1 MPEPGQGAKASQA
14 RRTLS
19 QREDFREILIP
30 VVAVALA
37 LALGAVL
44 VMVGGKSPAAAYS
57 ALLRGAFGG
66 IGNVAETLVNVTP
79 LVFTGLS
86 VAFSFRCGLFNIG
99 AEGQLIMGQIIAAWA
114 GFALTGLPAVV
125 HMPLALLAG
134 VAAGAIWGAV
144 PGYLK
149 ARLGV
154 HEVINTIMMN
164 YIALYL
170 SHYLVIGPLKAPG
183 ALPVTPTIAPAA
195 TLWRFLPPTRLHLGV
210 LLAVA
215 AVWLVYYILFRTTLG
230 YEIRAVGQNQEAARY
245 GGISVRKNIVLAMVI
260 SGGLAGAAGAVQ
272 VLGLQHKFLDI
283 FSFTGYGFDGIAV
296 ALLGRNHP
304 LGVLAGACLFGTLAR
319 GAILMQSIARIPKE
333 IIGIVQAT
341 IVLVVAADEIIRRFI
356 APRRKAAA
364 AAAAAAE
371 VPAGGAEG
379 GADHGA

>member
-1 MPEPGQGAKASQA
+1 MSVSGPSKRAQLAPSI
-14 RRTLS
+14 RL
-19 QREDFREILIP
+19 QREQVTELLIP
-30 VVAVALA
+30 VLAVVFALV
-37 LALGAVL
+37 LGAVL
-44 VMVGGKSPAAAYS
+44 VVLAGKSPVDAYT
-57 ALLRGAFGG
+57 ALARGAFGSL
-66 IGNVAETLVNVTP
+66 GNFAETLINITP

-99 AEGQLIMGQIIAAWA
+99 AEGQLIMGQIASAWA
-114 GFALTGLPAVV
+114 GFAITGLPPII
-125 HMPLALLAG
+125 HMPLALLVG
-134 VAAGAIWGAV
+134 IAAGAFWGAV

-183 ALPVTPTIAPAA
+183 PIPMTPAIAPAA
-195 TLWRFLPPTRLHLGV
+195 RLWRFLPPTRLHLGV
-210 LLAVA
+210 VLAVL
-215 AVWLVYYILFRTTLG
+215 AVWLVYYLLFKTTLG
-230 YEIRAVGQNQEAARY
+230 YEIRAVGQNANAARY
-245 GGISVRKNIVLAMVI
+245 GGINVPRNIVLAMAI

-283 FSFTGYGFDGIAV
+283 FSFIGYGFDGIAV

-304 LGVLAGACLFGTLAR
+304 LGVLVAACLFGTLAR

-341 IVLVVAADEIIRRFI
+341 IVLVVAADEIIRRFMR
-356 APRRKAAA
+356 PRRRAARA
-364 AAAAAAE
+364 TSE
-371 VPAGGAEG
+371 AEG
-379 GADHGA
+379 GVGHGE

>member
-1 MPEPGQGAKASQA
+1 MPKSGQGMKGPTE
-14 RRTLS
+14 RRTLL
-19 QREDFREILIP
+19 QREETRELFIP

-37 LALGAVL
+37 LVLGAVL
-44 VMVGGKSPAAAYS
+44 VKLGGKSPVAAYS
-57 ALLRGAFGG
+57 ALVRGAFGG
-66 IGNVAETLVNVTP
+66 VGNMAETLINVTP
-79 LVFTGLS
+79 LIFTGLA

-99 AEGQLIMGQIIAAWA
+99 AEGQLIMGQVASAWV
-114 GFALTGLPAVV
+114 GFALTGLPAFV
-125 HMPLALLAG
+125 HMPLALVAG
-134 VAAGAIWGAV
+134 VAAGAAWGAV

-195 TLWRFLPPTRLHLGV
+195 RLWRFLPPTRLHLGV
-210 LLAVA
+210 VLAVA
-215 AVWLVYYILFRTTLG
+215 AVWLVYYVLFRTTLG
-230 YEIRAVGQNQEAARY
+230 YEIRAVGQNPEAARY
-245 GGISVRKNIVLAMVI
+245 GGISVRRNIVLAMVI

-272 VLGLQHKFLDI
+272 VLGLQYKFLDI

-304 LGVLAGACLFGTLAR
+304 LGVLAAACLFGTLAR

-364 AAAAAAE
+364 AAAAAEQAALNG
-371 VPAGGAEG
+371 VEG

>member
-1 MPEPGQGAKASQA
+1 MPKSGQGTKGPME
-14 RRTLS
+14 RRTLL
-19 QREDFREILIP
+19 QREETRELFIP

-37 LALGAVL
+37 LVLGAVL
-44 VMVGGKSPAAAYS
+44 VKLGGKSPVAAYS
-57 ALLRGAFGG
+57 ALVRGAFGG
-66 IGNVAETLVNVTP
+66 VGNLAETLINVTP
-79 LVFTGLS
+79 LIFTGLA

-99 AEGQLIMGQIIAAWA
+99 AEGQLIMGQVASAWV
-114 GFALTGLPAVV
+114 GFALTGLPAFV
-125 HMPLALLAG
+125 HMPLALVAG
-134 VAAGAIWGAV
+134 VAAGAAWGAV

-183 ALPVTPTIAPAA
+183 PLPVTPTIAPAA
-195 TLWRFLPPTRLHLGV
+195 RLWRFLPPTRLHLGV
-210 LLAVA
+210 VLAVA
-215 AVWLVYYILFRTTLG
+215 AVWLVYYVLFRTTLG
-230 YEIRAVGQNQEAARY
+230 YEIRAVGQNPEAARY
-245 GGISVRKNIVLAMVI
+245 GGISVRRNIVLAMVI

-272 VLGLQHKFLDI
+272 VLGLQYKFLDI

-304 LGVLAGACLFGTLAR
+304 LGVLAAACLFGTLAR

-341 IVLVVAADEIIRRFI
+341 IVLFVAADEIIRRFI
-356 APRRKAAA
+356 APRRKAAPA
-364 AAAAAAE
+364 AAAQAALNG
-371 VPAGGAEG
+371 VEG

>member
-1 MPEPGQGAKASQA
+1 MPKSGQGMKGPTE
-14 RRTLS
+14 RRTLL
-19 QREDFREILIP
+19 QREETRELFIP

-37 LALGAVL
+37 LVLGAVL
-44 VMVGGKSPAAAYS
+44 VKLGGKSPVAAYS
-57 ALLRGAFGG
+57 ALVRGAFGG
-66 IGNVAETLVNVTP
+66 VGNMAETLINVTP
-79 LVFTGLS
+79 LIFTGLA

-99 AEGQLIMGQIIAAWA
+99 AEGQLIMGQVASAWV
-114 GFALTGLPAVV
+114 GFALTGLPAFV
-125 HMPLALLAG
+125 HMPLALVAG
-134 VAAGAIWGAV
+134 VAAGAAWGAV

-195 TLWRFLPPTRLHLGV
+195 RLWRFLPPTRLHLGV
-210 LLAVA
+210 VLAVA
-215 AVWLVYYILFRTTLG
+215 AVWLVYYVLFRTTLG
-230 YEIRAVGQNQEAARY
+230 YEIRAVGQNPEAARY
-245 GGISVRKNIVLAMVI
+245 GGISVRRNIVLAMVI

-272 VLGLQHKFLDI
+272 VLGLQYKFLDI
-283 FSFTGYGFDGIAV
+283 FTFTGYGFDGIAV

-304 LGVLAGACLFGTLAR
+304 LGVLAAACLFGTLAR

-364 AAAAAAE
+364 AAAAAEQAALNG
-371 VPAGGAEG
+371 VEG

>member
-1 MPEPGQGAKASQA
+1 MPKSGQGTKGPME
-14 RRTLS
+14 RRTLL
-19 QREDFREILIP
+19 QREETRELFIP

-37 LALGAVL
+37 LVLGAVL
-44 VMVGGKSPAAAYS
+44 VKLGGKSPVAAYS
-57 ALLRGAFGG
+57 ALVRGAFGG
-66 IGNVAETLVNVTP
+66 VGNLAETLINVTP
-79 LVFTGLS
+79 LIFTGLA

-99 AEGQLIMGQIIAAWA
+99 AEGQLIMGQVASAWV
-114 GFALTGLPAVV
+114 GFALTGLPAFV
-125 HMPLALLAG
+125 HMPLALVAG
-134 VAAGAIWGAV
+134 VAAGAAWGAV

-183 ALPVTPTIAPAA
+183 PLPVTPTIAPAA
-195 TLWRFLPPTRLHLGV
+195 RLWRFLPPTRLHLGV
-210 LLAVA
+210 VLAVA
-215 AVWLVYYILFRTTLG
+215 AVWLVYYVLFRTTLG
-230 YEIRAVGQNQEAARY
+230 YEIRAVGQNPEAARY
-245 GGISVRKNIVLAMVI
+245 GGISVRRNIVLAMVI

-272 VLGLQHKFLDI
+272 VLGLQYKFLDI

-304 LGVLAGACLFGTLAR
+304 LGVLAAACLFGTLAR

-341 IVLVVAADEIIRRFI
+341 IVLFVAADGIIRRFI
-356 APRRKAAA
+356 APRRKAAPA
-364 AAAAAAE
+364 AAAQAALNG
-371 VPAGGAEG
+371 VEG

>member
-1 MPEPGQGAKASQA
+1 MKGPTE
-14 RRTLS
+14 RRTLL
-19 QREDFREILIP
+19 QREETRELFIP

-37 LALGAVL
+37 LVLGAVL
-44 VMVGGKSPAAAYS
+44 VKLGGKSPVAAYS
-57 ALLRGAFGG
+57 ALVRGAFGG
-66 IGNVAETLVNVTP
+66 VGNMAETLINVTP
-79 LVFTGLS
+79 LIFTGLA

-99 AEGQLIMGQIIAAWA
+99 AEGQLIMGQVASAWV
-114 GFALTGLPAVV
+114 GFALTGLPAFV
-125 HMPLALLAG
+125 HMPLALVAG
-134 VAAGAIWGAV
+134 VAAGAAWGAV

-195 TLWRFLPPTRLHLGV
+195 RLWRFLPPTRLHLGV
-210 LLAVA
+210 VLAVA
-215 AVWLVYYILFRTTLG
+215 AVWLVYYVLFRTTLG
-230 YEIRAVGQNQEAARY
+230 YEIRAVGQNPEAARY
-245 GGISVRKNIVLAMVI
+245 GGISVRRNIVLAMVI

-272 VLGLQHKFLDI
+272 VLGLQYKFLDI
-283 FSFTGYGFDGIAV
+283 FTFTGYGFDGIAV

-304 LGVLAGACLFGTLAR
+304 LGVLAAACLFGTLAR

-364 AAAAAAE
+364 AAAAAEQAALNG
-371 VPAGGAEG
+371 VEG

>member
-1 MPEPGQGAKASQA
+1 MPKSGQGTKGPME
-14 RRTLS
+14 RRTLW
-19 QREDFREILIP
+19 QPEEVREVFIP

-37 LALGAVL
+37 LVLGAVL
-44 VMVGGKSPAAAYS
+44 VKLGGKSPVAAYT
-57 ALLRGAFGG
+57 ALVRGAFGG
-66 IGNVAETLVNVTP
+66 VGNLAETLINVTP
-79 LVFTGLS
+79 LIFTGLA

-99 AEGQLIMGQIIAAWA
+99 AEGQLIMGQVASAWV
-114 GFALTGLPAVV
+114 GFALTGLPTFV
-125 HMPLALLAG
+125 HMPLALVAG
-134 VAAGAIWGAV
+134 VAAGAAWGAV

-195 TLWRFLPPTRLHLGV
+195 RLWRFLPPTRLHLGV
-210 LLAVA
+210 ILAVA
-215 AVWLVYYILFRTTLG
+215 AVWLVYYVLFRTTLG
-230 YEIRAVGQNQEAARY
+230 YEIRAVGQNPEAARY
-245 GGISVRKNIVLAMVI
+245 GGISVRRNIVLAMVI

-272 VLGLQHKFLDI
+272 VLGLQYKFLDI

-304 LGVLAGACLFGTLAR
+304 LGVLAAACLFGTLAR

-364 AAAAAAE
+364 AAAAQAALN
-371 VPAGGAEG
+371 GAEG

>member
-1 MPEPGQGAKASQA
+1 ME
-14 RRTLS
+14 RRTLL
-19 QREDFREILIP
+19 QREETRELFIP

-37 LALGAVL
+37 LVLGAVL
-44 VMVGGKSPAAAYS
+44 VKLGGKSPVAAYS
-57 ALLRGAFGG
+57 ALVRGAFGG
-66 IGNVAETLVNVTP
+66 VGNLAETLINVTP
-79 LVFTGLS
+79 LIFTGLA

-99 AEGQLIMGQIIAAWA
+99 AEGQLIMGQVASAWV
-114 GFALTGLPAVV
+114 GFALTGLPAFV
-125 HMPLALLAG
+125 HMPLALVAG
-134 VAAGAIWGAV
+134 VAAGAAWGAV

-183 ALPVTPTIAPAA
+183 PLPVTPTIAPAA
-195 TLWRFLPPTRLHLGV
+195 RLWRFLPPTRLHLGV
-210 LLAVA
+210 VLAVA
-215 AVWLVYYILFRTTLG
+215 AVWLVYYVLFRTTLG
-230 YEIRAVGQNQEAARY
+230 YEIRAVGQNPEAARY
-245 GGISVRKNIVLAMVI
+245 GGISVRRNIVLAMVI

-272 VLGLQHKFLDI
+272 VLGLQYKFLDI

-304 LGVLAGACLFGTLAR
+304 LGVLAAACLFGTLAR

-341 IVLVVAADEIIRRFI
+341 IVLFVAADEIIRRFI
-356 APRRKAAA
+356 APRRKAAPA
-364 AAAAAAE
+364 AAAQAALNG
-371 VPAGGAEG
+371 VEG